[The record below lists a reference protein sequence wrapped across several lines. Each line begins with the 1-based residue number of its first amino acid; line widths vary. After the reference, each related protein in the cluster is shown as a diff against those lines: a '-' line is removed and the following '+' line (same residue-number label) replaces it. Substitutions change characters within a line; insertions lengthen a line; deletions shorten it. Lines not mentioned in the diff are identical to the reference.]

1 MKCKQKVR
9 RPNWYFPQFCSES
22 LKSFQLQKQFTDRKQ
37 YFMVTELASGRQ
49 EVACSLLW
57 VLYLHISYVHLHLKG
72 DFFYGSDAKQ
82 EVQLHFTNHHRWKG
96 RKSFSWTRKQPI
108 HPAKPFLPIKMHSRV
123 TLIANSN
130 VYLQL
135 FIFKTKKSDLN
146 TKREKDGD

>member
-1 MKCKQKVR
+1 MIFSTVLLGV
-9 RPNWYFPQFCSES
+9 
-22 LKSFQLQKQFTDRKQ
+22 LKFSTTSKQFIDRKQ
-37 YFMVTELASGRQ
+37 YFMVAEPASGRQ

-57 VLYLHISYVHLHLKG
+57 VLYLHISYVHLHSNR
-72 DFFYGSDAKQ
+72 DFFLWERCKAGCATAFRQ
-82 EVQLHFTNHHRWKG
+82 PPQVKG
-96 RKSFSWTRKQPI
+96 KEEFLMNKKNKNQPI

-130 VYLQL
+130 VYLQP